1 MMPSPTLP
9 AMDRDSLV
17 ARNED
22 LASAPVD
29 REIVFLNMATDSYVA
44 LDEIGRRIWDL
55 LESPRSIA
63 DLTRELSAEFEGM
76 PDVIAADVLT
86 FLKELER
93 EGMVSVVGQPP
104 A

>member
-1 MMPSPTLP
+1 
-9 AMDRDSLV
+9 MDRDSLV
-17 ARNED
+17 ARNEE

-29 REIVFLNMATDSYVA
+29 REIVFLNIATDSYVA

-55 LESPRSIA
+55 LESPRRIA
-63 DLTRELSAEFEGM
+63 DLTRELSDEFEGKR
-76 PDVIAADVLT
+76 DEIAADVLT

-93 EGMVSVVGQPP
+93 EGMVTVVGRPP